1 MGRECHAIQASR
13 TARRTVW
20 ALDAACVNCERS
32 LAAQAASSGDKRC
45 SSRRGRSSMNCA
57 MDCSDS
63 WGGHD
68 TCSGNGGCGE
78 DDICCECKGI
88 SKAALSRRYC
98 LLFKVPWFNRCRS
111 RACSRGVVEVAEL
124 LARNIPSRPT
134 TQHATKRHLKGVQN
148 RQVWAIRNMVF
159 SSECWH
165 WAISRTSSSLSSKNG
180 SKTSSVQNRYKH
192 FKNKNVLNRTQNS
205 TVAHTTPTIRPP
217 ISCTTSQQSC
227 RIPKTV

>member
-1 MGRECHAIQASR
+1 MMGRECHAIQASR

-32 LAAQAASSGDKRC
+32 LAAQAASSGDKRS

-88 SKAALSRRYC
+88 SKAAWSRRYC

-111 RACSRGVVEVAEL
+111 RAQQSWSCGGGGAC
-124 LARNIPSRPT
+124 LAATSRPVP
-134 TQHATKRHLKGVQN
+134 QHATTFDDLKGGQN
-148 RQVWAIRNMVF
+148 RKVSAIQNMVSVLK
-159 SSECWH
+159 SSTG
-165 WAISRTSSSLSSKNG
+165 AISEPQPPRRGLSSKNG
-180 SKTSSVQNRYKH
+180 SKTSSVQNRLQT
-192 FKNKNVLNRTQNS
+192 F
-205 TVAHTTPTIRPP
+205 
-217 ISCTTSQQSC
+217 
-227 RIPKTV
+227 RIKFNQHNESSKKPKTVQFRSSTYVAAHF

>member
-1 MGRECHAIQASR
+1 MMGRECHAIQASR

-88 SKAALSRRYC
+88 SKAAWLLRCCLRFKAVAVRVAALLWMAWRRC
-98 LLFKVPWFNRCRS
+98 C
-111 RACSRGVVEVAEL
+111 
-124 LARNIPSRPT
+124 
-134 TQHATKRHLKGVQN
+134 AT
-148 RQVWAIRNMVF
+148 F
-159 SSECWH
+159 
-165 WAISRTSSSLSSKNG
+165 
-180 SKTSSVQNRYKH
+180 
-192 FKNKNVLNRTQNS
+192 
-205 TVAHTTPTIRPP
+205 RPP
-217 ISCTTSQQSC
+217 RANATRSEPQGVGHSEHGFGSEFQFF
-227 RIPKTV
+227 V

>member
-1 MGRECHAIQASR
+1 MMGRECHAIQASR

-88 SKAALSRRYC
+88 SKAALWRPFC
-98 LLFKVPWFNRCRS
+98 LLFKVVAVRVQLWRRCAAALL
-111 RACSRGVVEVAEL
+111 RATYQQFTQL
-124 LARNIPSRPT
+124 HTTRP
-134 TQHATKRHLKGVQN
+134 QSTKRHTVSFERGSEPPG
-148 RQVWAIRNMVF
+148 VWAIRNMV
-159 SSECWH
+159 S
-165 WAISRTSSSLSSKNG
+165 
-180 SKTSSVQNRYKH
+180 
-192 FKNKNVLNRTQNS
+192 VLNDDCVDCSQLP
-205 TVAHTTPTIRPP
+205 AA
-217 ISCTTSQQSC
+217 CTRQTLFFHCSVFTAIYVTLLPS
-227 RIPKTV
+227 RFRLLFYYYYR

>member
-1 MGRECHAIQASR
+1 MMGRECHAIQASR

-32 LAAQAASSGDKRC
+32 VAAQAASSGDKRS

-111 RACSRGVVEVAEL
+111 RAVVELWRWRSCWPQHPVPSHNTT
-124 LARNIPSRPT
+124 RNKT
-134 TQHATKRHLKGVQN
+134 TFDDLKGGQN
-148 RQVWAIRNMVF
+148 RKVSAIRNMVSVLKS
-159 SSECWH
+159 SSE
-165 WAISRTSSSLSSKNG
+165 AISEPQARPQFKKRVKNFLG
-180 SKTSSVQNRYKH
+180 SKSVTNIQNQ
-192 FKNKNVLNRTQNS
+192 VQSTQ
-205 TVAHTTPTIRPP
+205 
-217 ISCTTSQQSC
+217 
-227 RIPKTV
+227 

>member
-32 LAAQAASSGDKRC
+32 VAAQAASSGDKRS

-88 SKAALSRRYC
+88 SKAAWSRRYC

-111 RACSRGVVEVAEL
+111 RAVVELWRWRSVFG
-124 LARNIPSRPT
+124 RNIPSRP
-134 TQHATKRHLKGVQN
+134 QHATHTQQNDTRSPVRGGQN
-148 RQVWAIRNMVF
+148 RKVWAIRNMV
-159 SSECWH
+159 SVPN
-165 WAISRTSSSLSSKNG
+165 AGMGAMSRS
-180 SKTSSVQNRYKH
+180 
-192 FKNKNVLNRTQNS
+192 
-205 TVAHTTPTIRPP
+205 
-217 ISCTTSQQSC
+217 
-227 RIPKTV
+227 